1 VRASA
6 LLLLIPYLEREGTAG
21 EAWAAG
27 LIAADDPEP
36 LVRWAAVRLLGE
48 LNDPAGERR
57 LVRRLGD
64 DCRLVRMEA
73 ARLLLHARRDHFS
86 RADRER
92 WLFALE
98 EYKKGQEA
106 LLDQPAAHLNL
117 AVLFAGLNDERR
129 AEESYLWALRID
141 PTFIPARNNLAI
153 LYDRQGRKAKA
164 EEQLRLALEAD
175 PNFADGWYS
184 LGLLVG
190 EDPARLEEAA
200 RLLGHAASLQ
210 PTRPRVWYNYGVA
223 LLHLGRFQE
232 AEKALRRAAE
242 LAPEDPDI
250 RAALAALQARQ
261 LFPEHSSSQPPK
273 ARMNTP

>member
-1 VRASA
+1 
-6 LLLLIPYLEREGTAG
+6 
-21 EAWAAG
+21 
-27 LIAADDPEP
+27 
-36 LVRWAAVRLLGE
+36 
-48 LNDPAGERR
+48 
-57 LVRRLGD
+57 
-64 DCRLVRMEA
+64 
-73 ARLLLHARRDHFS
+73 
-86 RADRER
+86 
-92 WLFALE
+92 
-98 EYKKGQEA
+98 

-223 LLHLGRFQE
+223 LLHLERISE
-232 AEKALRRAAE
+232 AEGALRRAAE
-242 LAPEDPDI
+242 LAPRDPDI

-261 LFPEHSSSQPPK
+261 AEPGRVDSNSQNSSTGPP
-273 ARMNTP
+273 